1 MLEDIGGKLIAAS
14 TTFNASTV
22 DMLAGDAS
30 AAEARLRRELD
41 LLEAMGET
49 YLRPTVAAYLAAA
62 VANQG
67 RYEEA
72 DRFAALAAELA
83 SEDDVTSQAMW
94 RSVRARVLVQEGK
107 VDEAVELAD
116 GAVELLA
123 GSDGIGQQADALLV
137 LSEVLG
143 RAGRRDAAERSLE
156 EAIALYDL
164 KGNVVAAAA
173 ARAALGALGQPL
185 PTSN

>member
-1 MLEDIGGKLIAAS
+1 M
-14 TTFNASTV
+14 
-22 DMLAGDAS
+22 
-30 AAEARLRRELD
+30 
-41 LLEAMGET
+41 
-49 YLRPTVAAYLAAA
+49 
-62 VANQG
+62 ANQG

-94 RSVRARVLVQEGK
+94 RSVRARVLVREGK

-173 ARAALGALGQPL
+173 ARAALDALGQPL
-185 PTSN
+185 PTSSSS